1 MRDILNNLRKN
12 ILCKRTRNKMLSA
25 YLSNEYF
32 GFDSNLHASSCIKCQ
47 VSGKRYKAFKEEL
60 DNELQKNVEVPTDFA
75 SKVMSS
81 LDKKVKTTTSSVALI
96 GRATV
101 SKTVGCE
108 FESHRPCKGNYE

>member
-47 VSGKRYKAFKEEL
+47 VSGKRL
-60 DNELQKNVEVPTDFA
+60 
-75 SKVMSS
+75 S
-81 LDKKVKTTTSSVALI
+81 LI
-96 GRATV
+96 
-101 SKTVGCE
+101 
-108 FESHRPCKGNYE
+108 HI

>member
-12 ILCKRTRNKMLSA
+12 ILCKKTRNKMLSA

-81 LDKKVKTTTSSVALI
+81 TNRL
-96 GRATV
+96 G
-101 SKTVGCE
+101 
-108 FESHRPCKGNYE
+108 SHRPSRKHHKIISTRARTSQLSARFRSKFIKSC